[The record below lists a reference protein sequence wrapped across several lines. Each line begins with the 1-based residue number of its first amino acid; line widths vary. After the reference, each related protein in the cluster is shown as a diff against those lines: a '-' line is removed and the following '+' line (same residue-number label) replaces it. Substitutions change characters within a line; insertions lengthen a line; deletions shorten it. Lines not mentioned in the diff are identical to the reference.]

1 MMISLAATP
10 HMAVWGKWLGDA
22 LGTNAAGASAGNA
35 IFGIFL
41 SLMVYL
47 IGQWLF
53 KISKGFFLFQPLF
66 VGMVLG
72 IFILFLMAKAFG
84 TDTATFYKS
93 AYLPGGNI
101 IFWFLNPATIAF
113 AIPLYRRNDIVKRF
127 WLEIIL
133 SLIIG
138 LVISLF
144 VIYFVAKL
152 FGLDNSGIASMLP
165 QAATTAIAMPVATSV
180 GGNSAITAMAC
191 IINAVLIYALGDFLV
206 KVFRLNSD
214 PIGAGLGLGTSGH
227 AVGTAKAIQLGS
239 IQGSMASIAVVVV
252 SIVVDIVVP
261 PFAQMMGLY

>member
-1 MMISLAATP
+1 MINLAVTP

-41 SLMVYL
+41 SLVVYL

-53 KISKGFFLFQPLF
+53 KIGKGFFLFQPLF

-72 IFILFLMAKAFG
+72 IFILFLLAKAFG
-84 TDTATFYKS
+84 TTTATFYKS

-127 WLEIIL
+127 WPVIIL
-133 SLIIG
+133 SLIVG

-144 VIYFVAKL
+144 AIYGVAKL
-152 FGLDNSGIASMLP
+152 FHLNDVGIASMLP
-165 QAATTAIAMPVATSV
+165 QAATTAIAMPIATAI
-180 GGNSAITAMAC
+180 GGNAAITAMAC
-191 IINAVLIYALGDFLV
+191 ILNAVIIYALGDWLV
-206 KVFRLNSD
+206 KFFKVNSD
-214 PIGAGLGLGTSGH
+214 PIGAGLGLGPAGH
-227 AVGTAKAIQLGS
+227 TVGSAKALQLGS
-239 IQGSMASIAVVVV
+239 IQGSMASIAVVVI
-252 SIVVDIVVP
+252 SIVVDVVVP
-261 PFAQMMGLY
+261 PFASLMGLH

>member
-1 MMISLAATP
+1 MITLTATA

-35 IFGIFL
+35 LFGIFL

-53 KISKGFFLFQPLF
+53 KIGKGFFLFQPLF

-72 IFILFLMAKAFG
+72 IFVLYLMAHAFG
-84 TDTATFYKS
+84 TDTATFYNS

-113 AIPLYRRNDIVKRF
+113 AIPLYRRNDVVKKF

-133 SLIIG
+133 SLIVG

-144 VIYFVAKL
+144 VIYGVSKL
-152 FGLDNSGIASMLP
+152 FGLDNMGIASMLP
-165 QAATTAIAMPVATSV
+165 QAATTAIAMPIAGAI
-180 GGNSAITAMAC
+180 GGNTAITAMVC
-191 IINAVLIYALGDFLV
+191 ILNAVIIYALGDWLV
-206 KVFRLNSD
+206 KLFRVNSD
-214 PIGAGLGLGTSGH
+214 PIGAGLGLGTAGH
-227 AVGTAKAIQLGS
+227 TVGSAKALQLGS
-239 IQGSMASIAVVVV
+239 IQGSMASIAVVII

-261 PFAQMMGLY
+261 PFASMMGLY

>member
-1 MMISLAATP
+1 MVILSATP
-10 HMAVWGKWLGDA
+10 HMAAWGKWLGDA

-41 SLMVYL
+41 SLLVYL

-53 KISKGFFLFQPLF
+53 KIGKGFFLFQPLF

-72 IFILFLMAKAFG
+72 IFILFLLAKVFG
-84 TDTATFYKS
+84 TTTANFYKS
-93 AYLPGGNI
+93 AYKPGGDI

-138 LVISLF
+138 LVASLF
-144 VIYFVAKL
+144 FIYGAAKFL
-152 FGLDNSGIASMLP
+152 GLDHTGIASMLP
-165 QAATTAIAMPVATSV
+165 QAATTAIAMPIATAI
-180 GGNSAITAMAC
+180 GGDAAVTAMAC
-191 IINAVLIYALGDFLV
+191 ILNAVIIYALGDWLV
-206 KVFRLNSD
+206 KAFRINHD
-214 PIGAGLGLGTSGH
+214 PIGAGLGLGTAGH
-227 AVGTAKAIQLGS
+227 TVGSAKALQLGS
-239 IQGSMASIAVVVV
+239 IQGSMASIAVVIV

-261 PFAQMMGLY
+261 PFAALMGLK